1 MTGVDSSAGMLAIAA
16 DRLGKAADLHLADL
30 TDPLPFADATFDVV
44 LASLVMHYL
53 RDWEPT
59 LSEFRRVLIPGG
71 LLVFS
76 THHPFMDHRLSGA
89 DNYFATYDFTDQ
101 WRKGDQLI
109 QMQFWHRPLRA
120 MTQSIRRAGFSLTA
134 VDEPQPDP
142 AVKQLDPNAWESLTT
157 EPRFI
162 FFSAHA
168 SGRN

>member
-120 MTQSIRRAGFSLTA
+120 MTQSICRAGFSLTA